1 MSFSVSTLPPVVDTE
16 RVEYMHLQQL
26 QQEATSVRNLTG
38 MLEFDVLNICSDDT
52 GKSVPFK
59 VILGF
64 AGDND
69 VNVVVRQESVFGYHA
84 VKLKNAQ
91 FLHLQQG
98 LLLKETFPPWPD
110 YQLTALGPKTTS
122 SVKI

>member
-38 MLEFDVLNICSDDT
+38 MLDT